1 MTLLVVLSVLLVVLL
16 VAVLAA
22 FLIRVAALLD
32 HVGDTL
38 AGVASRVRDVPAQ
51 TGRVAT
57 AIRRLNAELAGAA
70 TALELTV
77 QRVRRR
83 DSR

>member
-1 MTLLVVLSVLLVVLL
+1 MTLLVALSVLLIVLL
-16 VAVLAA
+16 VAVLATL
-22 FLIRVAALLD
+22 LIRVAALLGT
-32 HVGDTL
+32 VADTL

-57 AIRRLNAELAGAA
+57 AIRRLNAELAGAT

-77 QRVRRR
+77 QRARRR
-83 DSR
+83 GSS